1 MNSEKGRFEGE
12 QNKGGRLLIRGGDY
26 SYCPLGAGAFT
37 VQSCW
42 RCRPPF
48 SGMSLCV
55 DMIVMYTNSYVLYL
69 YICIYT
75 YTHTRIHRDDTT
87 TYIYIYIYIYTY
99 TYTHIHVYIYIY
111 IHIRIYTYIY
121 GRPSAVCD
129 CALI

>member
-69 YICIYT
+69 YIYIYT

-87 TYIYIYIYIYTY
+87 TYIYIYIHIH
-99 TYTHIHVYIYIY
+99 THIYMCIYIYIY
-111 IHIRIYTYIY
+111 IRRYIQ
-121 GRPSAVCD
+121 
-129 CALI
+129 INNII